1 MGVRPG
7 ADEKPSAADV
17 PESAQGHALRLGV
30 SAKWTLGSRP
40 DANDDSLPFRE
51 VSGVAPVASPSLPPY
66 RSRPISAIS
75 TPLSSPRT
83 VLPLPRARWNPEG
96 SPSSHRSTTEA
107 HCTHPSRP
115 AQGREAEALGTVQAG
130 VGCVVDDERAHVVR
144 QERQREREM
153 EREMHALL
161 ERERD
166 VALALVAELQAENGN
181 GVDRN
186 FLDVPEQSSVTV
198 VPDTPVKERVDEDA
212 DIKSLSEAL
221 DETVNALHASVG
233 MYPVNE

>member
-1 MGVRPG
+1 M
-7 ADEKPSAADV
+7 
-17 PESAQGHALRLGV
+17 
-30 SAKWTLGSRP
+30 
-40 DANDDSLPFRE
+40 
-51 VSGVAPVASPSLPPY
+51 
-66 RSRPISAIS
+66 
-75 TPLSSPRT
+75 
-83 VLPLPRARWNPEG
+83 
-96 SPSSHRSTTEA
+96 
-107 HCTHPSRP
+107 
-115 AQGREAEALGTVQAG
+115 GTVQAG
-130 VGCVVDDERAHVVR
+130 VGRVVDDEPAHVVR